1 MDPKH
6 WSWYLMMLLVPLM
19 ALVAVMSIVSMMA
32 VMTGLEDGDLCGT
45 HDVVNAM

>member
-6 WSWYLMMLLVPLM
+6 WSWYLVMLLVPL
-19 ALVAVMSIVSMMA
+19 ALVAVMSIVPMMA
-32 VMTGLEDGDLCGT
+32 VMTGLEDDDLCGT